1 MKRSESYENPGK
13 LAPGRGKSKYK
24 GPGVGMSL
32 KDRKTDT
39 RDNAGGR

>member
-13 LAPGRGKSKYK
+13 LVTGRGKSKYK

-32 KDRKTDT
+32 VCSRSKRKPS
-39 RDNAGGR
+39 G